1 MSCKK
6 ATASDVDRQH
16 IARRTATRAMS
27 APTSQS
33 LRPTTAS
40 ANPTQQDAY
49 ELRSEPAAD
58 YAGNRIVSYCFSA
71 RPATLL
77 HLPRRP
83 LRVATRPRGKA
94 QGCKAGAMRVQ
105 EILKELAD
113 VADERPRGT
122 APHAAT
128 YWSRYRRTVPPNA
141 CAKA

>member
-16 IARRTATRAMS
+16 IARRTATWAMS
-27 APTSQS
+27 ASTPQP

-40 ANPTQQDAY
+40 ANPTSRDAY

-77 HLPRRP
+77 HLPRRHSG
-83 LRVATRPRGKA
+83 LRRGPAVRRRAVTAA
-94 QGCKAGAMRVQ
+94 QCEYKKF
-105 EILKELAD
+105 LKNSQISQMSDPEALHLM
-113 VADERPRGT
+113 P
-122 APHAAT
+122 
-128 YWSRYRRTVPPNA
+128 RRTSKIRSNRWPPTHRPFG
-141 CAKA
+141 